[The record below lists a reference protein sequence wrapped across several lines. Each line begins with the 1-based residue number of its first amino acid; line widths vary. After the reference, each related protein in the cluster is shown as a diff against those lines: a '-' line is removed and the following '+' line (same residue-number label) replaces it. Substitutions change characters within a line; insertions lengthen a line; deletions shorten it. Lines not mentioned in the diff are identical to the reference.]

1 MLNKAYQI
9 IVVVEKQSLSFRLNL
24 EREGCLDMKRQK
36 RDRLARAL
44 SKGYQAGMQGRSKE
58 LCPYFAIDARSHWL
72 GGWRQA
78 MEDRPSLVK

>member
-1 MLNKAYQI
+1 
-9 IVVVEKQSLSFRLNL
+9 
-24 EREGCLDMKRQK
+24 MKRQK

-58 LCPYFAIDARSHWL
+58 QCPYFAIDARSHWL

-78 MEDRPSLVK
+78 MEDRPELAK

>member
-1 MLNKAYQI
+1 MY
-9 IVVVEKQSLSFRLNL
+9 EKQSLSFRLNL
-24 EREGCLDMKRQK
+24 EREGRLNMKRQK

-58 LCPYFAIDARSHWL
+58 QCPYFAIDARSHWL

-78 MEDRPSLVK
+78 MEDRPGLAK

>member
-1 MLNKAYQI
+1 
-9 IVVVEKQSLSFRLNL
+9 
-24 EREGCLDMKRQK
+24 MKRQK

-58 LCPYFAIDARSHWL
+58 LCPYFAVDARSHWL

-78 MEDRPSLVK
+78 MEDRPSLIK

>member
-1 MLNKAYQI
+1 MLNKAYQL

-24 EREGCLDMKRQK
+24 ESEGCLDMKRQK